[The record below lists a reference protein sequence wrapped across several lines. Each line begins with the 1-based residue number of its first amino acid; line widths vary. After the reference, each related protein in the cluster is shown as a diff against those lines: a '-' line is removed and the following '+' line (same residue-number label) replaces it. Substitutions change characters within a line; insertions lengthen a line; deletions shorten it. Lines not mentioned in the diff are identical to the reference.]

1 MNFLIE
7 KRIDFWWK
15 MEPTGSPRG
24 PQNPGISASFR
35 ASFPGPP
42 QRRKMD
48 PKWPQNGAKMES
60 KWCQNGIK
68 MDLKSKE
75 KLVNFYVELDEFSE
89 DSCQVSKLFLD
100 GFTCLFQEM
109 LRHFLE
115 IPEDFH
121 WNSWGIRTELV
132 GKSIRNR
139 RELIGTNGEQVRNLA
154 G

>member
-1 MNFLIE
+1 
-7 KRIDFWWK
+7 
-15 MEPTGSPRG
+15 
-24 PQNPGISASFR
+24 
-35 ASFPGPP
+35 
-42 QRRKMD
+42 
-48 PKWPQNGAKMES
+48 
-60 KWCQNGIK
+60 

-121 WNSWGIRTELV
+121 
-132 GKSIRNR
+132 
-139 RELIGTNGEQVRNLA
+139 
-154 G
+154 